1 MPLLP
6 GWIVV
11 ETPQPIVQ
19 INRLTVEV
27 PCKKSKL
34 ASAEQ
39 PNQVASDVLAEPISI
54 ESELVSAMLAR
65 GGGELSK
72 MNPVNKSWEYGIG
85 GERSS
90 GNKNKRPKKSKAV
103 KKKRNKNCNQ
113 QGLSLDK

>member
-27 PCKKSKL
+27 PCKKSKP

-39 PNQVASDVLAEPISI
+39 PNQVAADVLAEPMSI
-54 ESELVSAMLAR
+54 DSELVCLCQMYPVKSSCEYVNA
-65 GGGELSK
+65 GDLSSRHK
-72 MNPVNKSWEYGIG
+72 INDQKIDGS
-85 GERSS
+85 
-90 GNKNKRPKKSKAV
+90 
-103 KKKRNKNCNQ
+103 KKREKKTANRD
-113 QGLSLDK
+113 SA